1 MLVAGLPGISLPL
14 FSGMICLL
22 LACSG
27 AGAQETT
34 RNSIHWAYSS
44 YFGSGWYTVGEDQD
58 VYVLRMTPRW
68 EKQEARFT
76 EDGGRT
82 IGIEFL
88 FPITTGLNTFSLDD
102 IPGTADPDNLASL
115 SVTPAIDVVVPVSER
130 WWLRSYATIG
140 WGTLLDDSESAWTY
154 ATGLVSRYTF
164 ENGRLN
170 WALLNSVSFVGST
183 PSNGSSDSFWPLM
196 AGLEFDYP
204 LGNFKLDNEQ
214 LLLSWHGTY
223 TRFQGNL
230 EDLIVD
236 PSSEPIS
243 DQWEFGVA
251 LRKRNDR
258 IKIGWFRFDR
268 LGLAYRFS
276 SSGDLKG
283 IKFIFRSVFES

>member
-1 MLVAGLPGISLPL
+1 MTNPRRQILKL
-14 FSGMICLL
+14 FSWLVCLM

-27 AGAQETT
+27 ARAQDTT
-34 RNSIHWAYSS
+34 GDSIHWAYSS
-44 YFGSGWYTVGEDQD
+44 YFGSGWYTVAGDQD

-68 EKQEARFT
+68 EKQEASFS
-76 EDGGRT
+76 EDGERT

-88 FPITTGLNTFSLDD
+88 FPITAGLNTFSLDD
-102 IPGTADPDNLASL
+102 IPGVADPDNVASL
-115 SVTPAIDVVVPVSER
+115 SVTPAIDVVVPVTER
-130 WWLRSYATIG
+130 WWLRPFAALG

-154 ATGLVSRYTF
+154 ATGVVSRYTF
-164 ENGRLN
+164 ENGKLN
-170 WALLNSVSFVGST
+170 WALLNAVSFVGST
-183 PSNGSSDSFWPLM
+183 PSNRPSDHFWPLM

-204 LGNFKLDNEQ
+204 LGDLKLDNEQ
-214 LLLSWHGTY
+214 MLISWYGTY
-223 TRFQGNL
+223 TSFEGNL

-236 PSSEPIS
+236 PESEPIS

-283 IKFIFRSVFES
+283 IKFVFRSAFDA